1 MPTRLAHLR
10 LPSLRLDFVAAAALA
25 LAAAACSQSLFDSN
39 GENDAGRPGNDT
51 GTNPNP
57 DASPDPPDAAPV
69 AVCPEPC
76 VGDAFAEFSSDQG
89 GTTGQ
94 WSYLHDIGSANGA
107 AYEELGFSQWNGLD
121 GWSAGDAGPAIVSC
135 QDRSEPSCSGV
146 GDFLLLVPN
155 PADGQR
161 PAISFRLPE
170 TSTYRVSGAVR
181 IADGEATDV
190 PVQLTVS
197 RAGRHDAISA
207 REIRTS
213 PTEIALDAQF
223 PGLVGEEIMVS
234 VGTEVEAPPIALRF
248 FVTRVDDGPAAFP
261 GTCQIAARFDGEKAL
276 VDECQG
282 AEILNLNDG
291 ISKDPGV
298 PVAGPGPSP
307 RLGNGRDFGGEGQ
320 FLVMGNSPM
329 NYDGDFTV
337 QFWAKIQEPLAS
349 FGVALYADWDSLVDR
364 GLAYFMDEVDFV
376 QVCRLDPDSPENIAI
391 CLDGTRPSDGEW
403 HFWRLVRSTAD
414 NRLRLCI
421 DGVQNVQNTLPGNLP
436 LSSGL
441 PPYIG
446 RNVDYSPAYFIGSF
460 DEIRVFSEA
469 LPCPSN

>member
-1 MPTRLAHLR
+1 MPTRLALLR
-10 LPSLRLDFVAAAALA
+10 LPSLRSAFVAVALA
-25 LAAAACSQSLFDSN
+25 LAAGACSQSLFDSN
-39 GENDAGRPGNDT
+39 GENDAGRTGSDT
-51 GTNPNP
+51 GTNPDP

-76 VGDAFAEFSSDQG
+76 VGDAFDEFSSDQG
-89 GTTGQ
+89 GTTGR
-94 WSYLHDIGSANGA
+94 WGYLLDIGSANGA
-107 AYEELGFSQWNGLD
+107 AFDELGFEQWNGLD
-121 GWSAGDAGPAIVSC
+121 GWSAGKAGPAIVSC
-135 QDRSEPSCSGV
+135 QDRSEPSCAGV

-170 TSTYRVSGAVR
+170 TATYRVSGAVR
-181 IADGEATDV
+181 IADGEPTDV

-207 REIRTS
+207 RNIRTS

-282 AEILNLNDG
+282 GEILNLNDG
-291 ISKDPGV
+291 ISKDPSV
-298 PVAGPGPSP
+298 TVAGPGPSA
-307 RLGNGRDFGGEGQ
+307 RLGTGRDFGGEGQ

-337 QFWAKIQEPLAS
+337 QFWARIQEPPVS
-349 FGVALYADWDSLVDR
+349 FGVSLYADWDTLVDR
-364 GLAYFMDEVDFV
+364 GLSYFMDDDSDLL
-376 QVCRLDPDSPENIAI
+376 QVCRLIPPDNMTD
-391 CLDGTRPSDGEW
+391 CLNGSRPLDGEW

-414 NRLRLCI
+414 DRLRLCV
-421 DGVQNVQNTLPGNLP
+421 DGVQNVQTTLPGNLL